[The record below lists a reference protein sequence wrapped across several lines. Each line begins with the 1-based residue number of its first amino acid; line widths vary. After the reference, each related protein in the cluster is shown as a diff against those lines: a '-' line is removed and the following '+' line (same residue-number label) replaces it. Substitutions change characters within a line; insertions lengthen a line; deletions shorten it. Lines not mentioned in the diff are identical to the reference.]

1 MRIADL
7 LTASRIIIS
16 PVIVWL
22 ILRDERAT
30 AYYIFAAAAITDT
43 LDGYFARR
51 SKKVVTYGETFDGM
65 ADFALILPTIFLLA
79 YKDKA
84 YPLLAVTV
92 FGIAYLIPVIGLI
105 SKKEGKF
112 LIPHF
117 DTNLLAAA
125 VFPTVMAY
133 IIRWEYAWVLVIF
146 QFIVMLH
153 YMRKYIAYLRMIYK
167 K

>member
-22 ILRDERAT
+22 ILHDERAI
-30 AYYIFAAAAITDT
+30 AYYIFAAAVITDA

-51 SKKVVTYGETFDGM
+51 SKKVVTYGETFDGV
-65 ADFALILPTIFLLA
+65 ADFSLILPTIFLLS

-105 SKKEGKF
+105 SKKEGRF
-112 LIPHF
+112 FIPHF

-146 QFIVMLH
+146 QFFVMLH
-153 YMRKYIAYLRMIYK
+153 YMKKYIAYLRMIYAK
-167 K
+167 